1 MTWAGKVKKAVRD
14 LNTVFLSLIQIVSLF
29 HWFKVLSYDAPSRLI
44 FFLRLRL
51 PVLREIPLLPA
62 RQPFR
67 ATSVGCK
74 WSDDLILAHSFEIVP
89 QRQFELQ
96 PESLQFTDLQYIAI
110 FD

>member
-29 HWFKVLSYDAPSRLI
+29 HWFKVLSYDAPSGLN
-44 FFLRLRL
+44 FFCGLGSM
-51 PVLREIPLLPA
+51 LREIPLLPA

-96 PESLQFTDLQYIAI
+96 PESLTVR
-110 FD
+110 